1 MGQRTLLGILDNNDN
16 YNHYNIHINKSV
28 KQNVPDIKKTFF
40 EHFWDQKWVARP
52 NRPQPQE
59 PPAPFLMTKSVQ
71 KMFF

>member
-1 MGQRTLLGILDNNDN
+1 MSPTL
-16 YNHYNIHINKSV
+16 K
-28 KQNVPDIKKTFF
+28 KKTFF

-71 KMFF
+71 KMFFNVQDIFLTYFI